1 MSSECRIEAYPT
13 FTQVPPSLLASIA
26 IVLTPY
32 MPLALLAQ
40 ASPPLPPPMTKKSH
54 SFTIG
59 AIVLVV
65 FEKCRETETSLE
77 LVCAEL
83 EARIGAARERIV
95 KAFMGV
101 APRSGVPWLIYN
113 LRWR

>member
-1 MSSECRIEAYPT
+1 LSNGRRTKTYPT
-13 FTQVPPSLLASIA
+13 FTHVPPSLLASTA

-59 AIVLVV
+59 AMILVV
-65 FEKCRETETSLE
+65 LEKCRETETSLE

-83 EARIGAARERIV
+83 EARMGAARERMV
-95 KAFMGV
+95 KAFMGGSTTRRGAV
-101 APRSGVPWLIYN
+101 VDL
-113 LRWR
+113 